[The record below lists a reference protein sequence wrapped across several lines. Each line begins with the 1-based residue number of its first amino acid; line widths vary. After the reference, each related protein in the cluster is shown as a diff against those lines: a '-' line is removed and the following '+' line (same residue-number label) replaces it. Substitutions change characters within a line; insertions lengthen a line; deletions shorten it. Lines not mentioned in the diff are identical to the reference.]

1 MTHFSV
7 DYRSPPSG
15 LGQIIF
21 PDSKG
26 PLDMVLVTFKDVGD
40 IANPFYKATQH
51 FPSEFEDEASR
62 QWLQKIFE
70 GYNVTHVY
78 DTEMDYQLGMSQHL
92 GEHYYPVSIWTDIV
106 ANGRPRDPFSSGKS
120 LQS

>member
-1 MTHFSV
+1 MTYFSI

-26 PLDMVLVTFKDVGD
+26 PLDMVLVTFKGLGD
-40 IANPFYKATQH
+40 IANPFYKATH
-51 FPSEFEDEASR
+51 YFPFECAEEGSR
-62 QWLQKIFE
+62 QWLQNIFE

-78 DTEMDYQLGMSQHL
+78 DPEMNYDGDKPSDLGNSQYSTEYWLNSL
-92 GEHYYPVSIWTDIV
+92 
-106 ANGRPRDPFSSGKS
+106 FS
-120 LQS
+120 

>member
-1 MTHFSV
+1 MIYFSI

-26 PLDMVLVTFKDVGD
+26 PLDMVLVTFKGLGD
-40 IANPFYKATQH
+40 IADPFYKATHH
-51 FPSEFEDEASR
+51 FPSECAEEASR

-70 GYNVTHVY
+70 GYGVTHVY
-78 DTEMDYQLGMSQHL
+78 DPEMNYQMGMSQHL
-92 GEHYYPVSIWTDIV
+92 GQHYYPVSIWSDIIY
-106 ANGRPRDPFSSGKS
+106 NGKPKGDLFA
-120 LQS
+120 